1 MPEFTPYPV
10 ELITPEGI
18 AFSGDAERLVVPGAA
33 GELGILANHAPLI
46 SLLEPGETRLTDAD
60 GTVRR
65 YATDDGYVQV
75 RKNHALVLVG
85 EAVPAESIDAAEAG
99 SRLDEAQAALDRA
112 TGRRRRRV
120 RRAARGRL
128 RRGARQDRSKPDS
141 RAARL
146 GFADRMAYPVH
157 FDVRAPGAL
166 LAPVDVLPLHPGDP
180 APSSCCSSTRSRRS
194 WLS

>member
-18 AFSGDAERLVVPGAA
+18 AFSGEAERLVVPGAA
-33 GELGILANHAPLI
+33 GELGILADHAPLI

-85 EAVPAESIDAAEAG
+85 EAVPADSIDASEAAR
-99 SRLDEAQAALDRA
+99 RLEEARAALERA
-112 TGRRRRRV
+112 TE
-120 RRAARGRL
+120 
-128 RRGARQDRSKPDS
+128 
-141 RAARL
+141 
-146 GFADRMAYPVH
+146 
-157 FDVRAPGAL
+157 
-166 LAPVDVLPLHPGDP
+166 GDGDLCGP
-180 APSSCCSSTRSRRS
+180 T
-194 WLS
+194 

>member
-46 SLLEPGETRLTDAD
+46 SLLEPGETRLTDAE

-65 YATDDGYVQV
+65 YATDDGFVQV

-85 EAVPAESIDAAEAG
+85 EAVAAEDIDASDAG
-99 SRLDEAQAALDRA
+99 RRLDEARAALERA
-112 TGRRRRRV
+112 NGGDGDV
-120 RRAARGRL
+120 YAARREV
-128 RRGARQDRSKPDS
+128 
-141 RAARL
+141 
-146 GFADRMAYPVH
+146 GFAE
-157 FDVRAPGAL
+157 AL
-166 LAPVDVLPLHPGDP
+166 VKTAAG
-180 APSSCCSSTRSRRS
+180 
-194 WLS
+194 